1 MLQVRSGLNSKENT
15 HNTRSSSRGSLM
27 ARLEEEPEPKAKVKH
42 AYFDVSPTPEKSK
55 KHVKMISETKQTV
68 SFRRSAS

>member
-1 MLQVRSGLNSKENT
+1 MLQVRSGLNSRENT

-27 ARLEEEPEPKAKVKH
+27 ARLEEEPKEKVKH
-42 AYFDVSPTPEKSK
+42 AYFDVSPTPEKSSK